1 MACSSAELSGS
12 LLVSLQRPVDCCFG
26 LNVHNVSVMQDGSGE
41 PTHPPPP
48 PGEVHAHH
56 ASCIMHLGACHV
68 ACGMWHVTH
77 QVI

>member
-12 LLVSLQRPVDCCFG
+12 RLVSLQRPVDCCFG

-48 PGEVHAHH
+48 LGRCTHIMHH
-56 ASCIMHLGACHV
+56 ASCTWELATWHV
-68 ACGMWHVTH
+68 ACGM
-77 QVI
+77 